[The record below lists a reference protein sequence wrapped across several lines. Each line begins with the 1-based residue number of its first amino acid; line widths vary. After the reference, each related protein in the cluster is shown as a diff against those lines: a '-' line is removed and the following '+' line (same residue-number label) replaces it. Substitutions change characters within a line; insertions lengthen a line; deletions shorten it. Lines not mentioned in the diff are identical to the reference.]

1 MPPPIP
7 PNIQEFA
14 APQVRSMISIHLRGL
29 IPSPLVPSG
38 GHLEL
43 VPLWCFGSP
52 VLIFLLETLQTAL
65 SGADLYYWFAAGFG
79 DAERLATPYASAFDT
94 PIMGSVVSLTVQ
106 FFFVYRIWVLSKKRW
121 WLLCV
126 IICLVSIVG
135 AVGAFTGGTY
145 THVRGKFAS
154 GRILKVLALTWLIG
168 NTVSDLLIASAMLY
182 HLSRIKAIGNLSGHA
197 LVSIVRLTVETNLVT
212 TSVSIV
218 SLLMVAVYPEKN
230 WFVCPTYVLGKLYS
244 NTLLVSLNNRISIRD
259 TFGSRE
265 GIVNCSAATLPDSA
279 RSESTMAGMPMEIE
293 KQQKPLMKHPLAE
306 ADTDVRVIIPS
317 AADIA

>member
-1 MPPPIP
+1 MPPPPPIP

-14 APQVRSMISIHLRGL
+14 APQLLGGVWNWCLYGAL
-29 IPSPLVPSG
+29 IVQFFYS
-38 GHLEL
+38 
-43 VPLWCFGSP
+43 
-52 VLIFLLETLQTAL
+52 IFLLETLQTAL

-79 DAERLATPYASAFDT
+79 NVEHLATPYASAFDT
-94 PIMGSVVSLTVQ
+94 PIMGSVVSLCVQ

-126 IICLVSIVG
+126 IICLFSFVD
-135 AVGAFTGGTY
+135 AVAAFTGGTY

-154 GRILKVLALTWLIG
+154 GRTLKVLALTWLIG

-182 HLSRIKAIGNLSGHA
+182 HLSRLRAREGFSGHA

-244 NTLLVSLNNRISIRD
+244 NTLLVSLNNRISIREA
-259 TFGSRE
+259 FGSR
-265 GIVNCSAATLPDSA
+265 GGAVDCDVVTLPDSA
-279 RSESTMAGMPMEIE
+279 RSESTMAVMLTETE
-293 KQQKPLMKHPLAE
+293 KQQKLSMRHPLAE